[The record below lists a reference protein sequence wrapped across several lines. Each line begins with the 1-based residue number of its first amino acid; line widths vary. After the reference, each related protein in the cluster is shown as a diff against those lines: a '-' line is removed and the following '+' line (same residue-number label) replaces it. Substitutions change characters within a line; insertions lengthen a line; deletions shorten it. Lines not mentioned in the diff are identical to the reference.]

1 MSTDLLCS
9 LDVGETHSIGSSVW
23 GMKSPESPN
32 QVCDEDLSFF
42 LLLCFH
48 TNDKKNQKQV
58 REVHCTL
65 LG

>member
-48 TNDKKNQKQV
+48 TNDK
-58 REVHCTL
+58 
-65 LG
+65 